1 MKNLNLMSVAVVV
14 AMIGLVAAVIT
25 APGDDASHRSS
36 HLSLPVLRTA
46 FEQALVGVERE
57 LAALRLAVDAARL
70 PSAAGV
76 VPRGSQLREPE
87 AAARDR
93 PASPTREEDPALAPP
108 PAAERI
114 GELRGWN
121 EDSRVRQ
128 QWMFVSDRQALTF
141 FGTPNRVSVDR
152 GLEFW
157 WYDVTERD
165 EEGEEVTR
173 AVGLGFHR
181 GRLIQLEE

>member
-1 MKNLNLMSVAVVV
+1 MKDLMSVAVVV
-14 AMIGLVAAVIT
+14 AMIGMVAAVLT
-25 APGDDASHRSS
+25 VSGDDASHSSS
-36 HLSLPVLRTA
+36 HLSVPVLRTA
-46 FEQALVGVERE
+46 FEQALAGVERE
-57 LAALRLAVDAARL
+57 LAALRLGVDAARL
-70 PSAAGV
+70 SSAAGV
-76 VPRGSQLREPE
+76 VPRGSQLRELE

-128 QWMFVSDRQALTF
+128 QWMFVGDRQALTF
-141 FGTPNRVSVDR
+141 VGTPNRVSVDR

-157 WYDVTERD
+157 WYDVTECD